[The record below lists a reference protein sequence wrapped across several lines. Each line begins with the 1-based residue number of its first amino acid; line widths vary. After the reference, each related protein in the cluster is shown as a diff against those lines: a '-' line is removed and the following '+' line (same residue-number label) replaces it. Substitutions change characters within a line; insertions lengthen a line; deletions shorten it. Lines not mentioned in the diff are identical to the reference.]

1 MTVGSSEDEVMM
13 VEFLPQFQMW
23 PFRRSMAT
31 FTSTTKRSDNTLHSD
46 NTIAFKVS
54 TPWEVIVLAV
64 SAQQINR
71 LDTKT
76 LATCYL

>member
-31 FTSTTKRSDNTLHSD
+31 FTSTTKRSDNT
-46 NTIAFKVS
+46 IAFKVS